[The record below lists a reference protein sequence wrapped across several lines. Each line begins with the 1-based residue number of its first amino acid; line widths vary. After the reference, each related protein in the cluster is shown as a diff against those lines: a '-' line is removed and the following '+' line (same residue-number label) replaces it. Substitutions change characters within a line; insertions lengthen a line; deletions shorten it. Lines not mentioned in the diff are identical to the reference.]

1 MAGTIEI
8 TLPDGRLLPV
18 TVTRKRVRNLNL
30 RVRSDGSVV
39 MSIPLRTS
47 EAFARRFLESRAAW
61 IAERVRRR
69 SERDVGEDAPVP
81 LSGPDAGTIPLWG
94 ELVDAVQALG
104 LEDGKGPGQGQG
116 QGQGRGPG
124 QGPGQGQGQGPRTF
138 GAFISAGG
146 GRAGA
151 RASGEAGAGARCDS
165 DDEVRA
171 KADGRPDNRLGVL
184 SAIDPAELQTRIDAL
199 YRREIIL
206 ALPEIARCCE
216 DAMGVRATRWAVRR
230 MKTRW
235 GSCTPRTGA
244 IRINST
250 LAAYPPECLEMVVA
264 HELVHLMEA
273 SHNQRFHAL
282 LDRYCPRNRKIG
294 ALLGKS
300 AREAASCA
308 GRRAS

>member
-8 TLPDGRLLPV
+8 TLPDGELLPV
-18 TVTRKRVRNLNL
+18 TVTRKRVRHLNL

-69 SERDVGEDAPVP
+69 SERGVGEGAPVP

-124 QGPGQGQGQGPRTF
+124 RGQSQGRGPRTF

-146 GRAGA
+146 CEAVA
-151 RASGEAGAGARCDS
+151 RASGEAGAGERRDGGG
-165 DDEVRA
+165 EVSA
-171 KADGRPDNRLGVL
+171 QAYGRPDNRLGVL

-250 LAAYPPECLEMVVA
+250 LAAYPPECLEMVVT

-273 SHNQRFHAL
+273 SHNERFHAL

-300 AREAASCA
+300 AREVASCA
-308 GRRAS
+308 GGRAS

>member
-47 EAFARRFLESRAAW
+47 KAFARRFLESRAAW

-104 LEDGKGPGQGQG
+104 LEDGQ
-116 QGQGRGPG
+116 G
-124 QGPGQGQGQGPRTF
+124 QGPGQGQSQGPQTF

-146 GRAGA
+146 CEAGA
-151 RASGEAGAGARCDS
+151 RASGEADADARCDG
-165 DDEVRA
+165 DGEVSA
-171 KADGRPDNRLGVL
+171 QADGRPDNRLDVL

-199 YRREIIL
+199 YRREITR
-206 ALPEIARCCE
+206 ALPEAARRCE

-282 LDRYCPRNRKIG
+282 LDRYCPRNRKIS
-294 ALLGKS
+294 ALLRKS
-300 AREAASCA
+300 AREVASCA
-308 GRRAS
+308 GRRAP